1 MLHCREQSPPRVT
14 VPSDPDSSIFA
25 AIACIETMYHGW
37 RSDPCAPR
45 PRARRAKAFT
55 FYISV
60 WKSQCMRCVYMGISL
75 HVIDRMY
82 TYTKDSPNQAT
93 QRTTQPSNPKNHTTE
108 RPRELHNQAT
118 QRITQPSDP
127 KNHTT
132 LCLNALAESRVRSQ
146 PLAPL
151 SHH

>member
-1 MLHCREQSPPRVT
+1 
-14 VPSDPDSSIFA
+14 
-25 AIACIETMYHGW
+25 
-37 RSDPCAPR
+37 
-45 PRARRAKAFT
+45 
-55 FYISV
+55 
-60 WKSQCMRCVYMGISL
+60 MGISL

-82 TYTKDSPNQAT
+82 TYTKDSPNQST
-93 QRTTQPSNPKNHTTE
+93 QRTTQASNPKNHTTE